1 MEEVLTRRF
10 ERAKANDSGFE
21 KLPDLLLMDGGKGQV
36 NICLKILDRL
46 GLDIPVA
53 GMVKDDRHRTRGI
66 YFNNLE
72 LPIDKDSEG
81 FRLITRIQ
89 DEAHRFAITYHRAL
103 RGKNQVHSILD
114 DIPNIGPKRRR
125 ELMRVFENQ
134 EAIRAASVE
143 ELAAIPSMDMRSA
156 RSVWDFF
163 HNTNGQED
171 EDGLHQT
178 E

>member
-1 MEEVLTRRF
+1 M
-10 ERAKANDSGFE
+10 
-21 KLPDLLLMDGGKGQV
+21 
-36 NICLKILDRL
+36 
-46 GLDIPVA
+46 
-53 GMVKDDRHRTRGI
+53 
-66 YFNNLE
+66 
-72 LPIDKDSEG
+72 
-81 FRLITRIQ
+81 
-89 DEAHRFAITYHRAL
+89 
-103 RGKNQVHSILD
+103 HSILD